1 MTNLCRR
8 GQWVDQVGPASSRRG
23 GRTRRHQ
30 LAQRCQAHH
39 SSSKPIS
46 WSPSVNWPLYVSLS
60 AGAPWPAVD
69 QSWPVGSCLTITCP
83 LTLPFSPQ
91 LGFPQIVFPPI
102 TIFPEKMLIWYL
114 SPFRFLDLGWNMCSS
129 VDPNIYLLVW
139 QTQICVHS
147 IQMTNC
153 PIAIAFKYCAYL
165 RDWPVGSG
173 EK

>member
-1 MTNLCRR
+1 MLIQFISLFLRLPLPKRWAKVVHKKIPKRAVTNLCRR

-102 TIFPEKMLIWYL
+102 TIFPENMPIRYL
-114 SPFRFLDLGWNMCSS
+114 SHFRFLDLGWKYVLISWS
-129 VDPNIYLLVW
+129 
-139 QTQICVHS
+139 QHIC
-147 IQMTNC
+147 
-153 PIAIAFKYCAYL
+153 
-165 RDWPVGSG
+165 
-173 EK
+173 